1 MIGFSPRK
9 TNFSI
14 YSTCDFM
21 QYEALLAKL
30 GKYTTGVGCL
40 YIKRLS
46 DVDGKVL
53 EKLVKRGVRGRV

>member
-1 MIGFSPRK
+1 
-9 TNFSI
+9 
-14 YSTCDFM
+14 M

-30 GKYTTGVGCL
+30 GKYTMGVGCL

-53 EKLVKRGVRGRV
+53 EKLVKRGVRGGV